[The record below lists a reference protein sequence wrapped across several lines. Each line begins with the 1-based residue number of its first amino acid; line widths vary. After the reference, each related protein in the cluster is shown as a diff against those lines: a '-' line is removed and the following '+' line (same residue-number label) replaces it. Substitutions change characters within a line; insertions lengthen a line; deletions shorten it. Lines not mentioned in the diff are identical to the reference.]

1 MGSILAFEGLGQD
14 PDQDLRRLG
23 QDLDQDHV
31 YSSWITFLRFGGQ
44 TRYGTPTRSWSG
56 SCPSHSIKEKVNHLR
71 VGINTRDKR
80 HGEHY

>member
-31 YSSWITFLRFGGQ
+31 YSSWITLLRFGGQ
-44 TRYGTPTRSWSG
+44 TRYGTLTRSWFG
-56 SCPSHSIKEKVNHLR
+56 S
-71 VGINTRDKR
+71 
-80 HGEHY
+80 